1 MIKKRVKVNILPV
14 SPPPASH
21 RKLLIFPSQIFPLVC
36 KIIILMDGGDVDVFT
51 SPPV

>member
-14 SPPPASH
+14 SPPPSH
-21 RKLLIFPSQIFPLVC
+21 SKLLIFSSQIFILVW
-36 KIIILMDGGDVDVFT
+36 KIMILMDGGDVDVFT